1 MGTTDG
7 SLPRKSFPANEEK
20 HERNEEEVA
29 NGYQRLGREFLLF
42 VCVHYEFFFLYLF
55 SMNEKSECQD
65 QQPAAISEPNFAVSL
80 LCGLKLVARI
90 ISYLILVSNS
100 AAAVA
105 LQKCTCILLC
115 ACACAYHTPHYNQN
129 KKHIPYLQL
138 ELVKIKKYPAK
149 V

>member
-1 MGTTDG
+1 MGV
-7 SLPRKSFPANEEK
+7 RKD
-20 HERNEEEVA
+20 EEVA

-55 SMNEKSECQD
+55 SMNERSELLRRDKLKSECQD

-90 ISYLILVSNS
+90 IRYLILVSNS

-105 LQKCTCILLC
+105 LQKLLC
-115 ACACAYHTPHYNQN
+115 ACAYAYHTPHFNQN
-129 KKHIPYLQL
+129 KKHIPYLKL
-138 ELVKIKKYPAK
+138 E
-149 V
+149 